1 MIAIL
6 LCGGKGER
14 LRPLTLEIP
23 KPMVKIKGK
32 PIISYILNQIKHPKI
47 SKIYITVGYKAKII
61 EDYFKDSFIDR
72 NIEIVNNGD
81 VDIIILIM
89 RCILELFP

>member
-47 SKIYITVGYKAKII
+47 SNFQKAFLISLVFQKIVSNCLGII
-61 EDYFKDSFIDR
+61 FFQ
-72 NIEIVNNGD
+72 G
-81 VDIIILIM
+81 
-89 RCILELFP
+89 FF